1 MNTCLSKNEVYFME
15 GIEISYIK
23 ILQKALIENKSSIF
37 FPCSEKNISFLFFL
51 SGQGM
56 LKINAF
62 GGMNK
67 YKISSNYYIT
77 VPPCND
83 ILEYIAEKNTDIL
96 KFDVSPF
103 FIFNKIKKISE
114 IEVIPYFFKIFKN
127 LKRTILVKNIE
138 EDIIPI
144 LYQITNSTI
153 SNNLYRLGSSIKVL
167 MYIFHGIYKN
177 NKISSIDIQR
187 IENVKKILRKNIE
200 SPPTFHA
207 LAAEAKMDLVRFT
220 KSFRMVTGTTPY
232 GYLRIKRL
240 EHAMYLLSEKKMSV
254 TDATYAVG
262 YSNPSYFAKIF
273 YEHYKIMP
281 SDVRLSPDM

>member
-1 MNTCLSKNEVYFME
+1 
-15 GIEISYIK
+15 
-23 ILQKALIENKSSIF
+23 
-37 FPCSEKNISFLFFL
+37 
-51 SGQGM
+51 
-56 LKINAF
+56 
-62 GGMNK
+62 
-67 YKISSNYYIT
+67 
-77 VPPCND
+77 
-83 ILEYIAEKNTDIL
+83 
-96 KFDVSPF
+96 
-103 FIFNKIKKISE
+103 
-114 IEVIPYFFKIFKN
+114 
-127 LKRTILVKNIE
+127 
-138 EDIIPI
+138 
-144 LYQITNSTI
+144 
-153 SNNLYRLGSSIKVL
+153 

-200 SPPTFHA
+200 SPPSFHA